1 MIFIVLIIVNI
12 QERDDAMATNSFLEE
27 AEYHIS
33 IIRDPGSLP
42 LQTQKTLNSSD
53 MVTNDT
59 VLTVDE
65 EEEDKEDKES
75 WCDHDDLCIV
85 YSLIVFF
92 VIHSL
97 YKSKIVFS

>member
-1 MIFIVLIIVNI
+1 
-12 QERDDAMATNSFLEE
+12 MATNSFLEE

-65 EEEDKEDKES
+65 EEEEDKES
-75 WCDHDDLCIV
+75 
-85 YSLIVFF
+85 
-92 VIHSL
+92 
-97 YKSKIVFS
+97 

>member
-1 MIFIVLIIVNI
+1 
-12 QERDDAMATNSFLEE
+12 MATNSFLEE

-65 EEEDKEDKES
+65 EKEDKES